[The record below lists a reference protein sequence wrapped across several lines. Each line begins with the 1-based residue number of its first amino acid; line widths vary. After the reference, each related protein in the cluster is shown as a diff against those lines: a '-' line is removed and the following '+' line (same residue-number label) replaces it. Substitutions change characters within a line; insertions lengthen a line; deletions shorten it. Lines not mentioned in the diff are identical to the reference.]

1 MTIESLLQNPD
12 FKEKFILQ
20 KLICHF
26 LDYTKEEM
34 WLNVTQEIPTEKEQ
48 KILVAY
54 HDIADNQKPLEY
66 ALGFV
71 EFFKR
76 KFYVNEHTLIPRP
89 ETEYMIKA
97 VTEEIDKLQKADC
110 SMQMAE

>member
-12 FKEKFILQ
+12 FKEKFVLQ
-20 KLICHF
+20 KLICYF

-34 WLNVTQEIPTEKEQ
+34 WVNATQEITPEQEQ
-48 KILVAY
+48 KILTAY
-54 HDIADNQKPLEY
+54 HDISENQKPLEY

-71 EFFKR
+71 EFFER

-89 ETEYMIKA
+89 ETEYMITA
-97 VTEEIDKLQKADC
+97 ATEEIDAIRQD
-110 SMQMAE
+110 E